1 MPVGAGAVCCVG
13 GSYGGSFEPLPPVY
27 CHVFQVCHAPA
38 HLTLWRM
45 TRGKSRL
52 TVTVP
57 RQVLEDL
64 HRLASLQGRSA
75 SNLAAFLLENALRN
89 LPG

>member
-1 MPVGAGAVCCVG
+1 MSRA
-13 GSYGGSFEPLPPVY
+13 S
-27 CHVFQVCHAPA
+27 
-38 HLTLWRM
+38 
-45 TRGKSRL
+45 SRL
-52 TVTVP
+52 TVTIP